1 MCRHLEEGLAFHCAP
16 ALAGIKPAN
25 LISCAKADCPNFAA
39 LVEEYNQALNSRDI
53 YFQVLSQLER
63 SYLLLVYRRRQLS
76 AQLERPEI
84 AQLLSEAGYPTG
96 CPLAAQLERLG
107 RRLAEQ
113 KEGFPHEIGLFLGYP
128 PEDVTGFLRHGGKNC
143 LLCGHWKVYAHPEQA
158 RELFR
163 RYDKCRDALC
173 KRVALGMSISQ
184 LFQAA

>member
-96 CPLAAQLERLG
+96 CPWQHSWSVWAAAWRN
-107 RRLAEQ
+107 RKKA
-113 KEGFPHEIGLFLGYP
+113 FPMRSGCFWAIP
-128 PEDVTGFLRHGGKNC
+128 QR
-143 LLCGHWKVYAHPEQA
+143 
-158 RELFR
+158 
-163 RYDKCRDALC
+163 
-173 KRVALGMSISQ
+173 M
-184 LFQAA
+184 